1 MSSKPPLSAIGETA
15 QLHPFPG
22 RSGLANSIA
31 LLVEE
36 NENLRRL
43 AALLTSE
50 LEVMRRSI
58 EEEDQPTSMRRM
70 SVLR

>member
-31 LLVEE
+31 LLTAE
-36 NENLRRL
+36 NEKLRAL

-50 LEVMRRSI
+50 LEMMRGSI
-58 EEEDQPTSMRRM
+58 EEEAEPTAMRRV